1 VIRGRHVAVRN
12 RHAADLIGLLLG
24 GILISG
30 VVAIQQHPPAY
41 RVPASVGEVPLA
53 HSASANSTPRVA
65 HVLPPLPVPGRLRLA
80 AARGPSLP
88 LSLTIPSQGVG
99 GAVVPVGYDRRT
111 GELGV
116 PGDPLTLGWW
126 DDSALPGSRSGTV
139 VMAGHVDT
147 QTGGKGVLFNLEQI
161 APGQRVEV
169 LTSRGVVT
177 YQVAARHTYVKSD
190 LPADVFDQS
199 GRARLVLITC
209 GGPFD
214 ARTHHYAYNIVVYAL
229 PLSS

>member
-1 VIRGRHVAVRN
+1 MVRGH
-12 RHAADLIGLLLG
+12 HAADLIGLLLG
-24 GILISG
+24 CILISG
-30 VVAIQQHPPAY
+30 VVAVQQHAPAY
-41 RVPASVGEVPLA
+41 RVPSSVGVVPLA
-53 HSASANSTPRVA
+53 HPGLGAVTPRVTR
-65 HVLPPLPVPGRLRLA
+65 VVPPLPAPGRLRLA
-80 AARGPSLP
+80 TARGPGRP
-88 LSLTIPSQGVG
+88 LSVTIPSQTIG

-126 DDSALPGSRSGTV
+126 EDSALPGSRNGTV

-147 QTGGKGVLFNLEQI
+147 QTRGKGVLFDLEQI
-161 APGQRVEV
+161 DPGQRIEV
-169 LTSRGVVT
+169 LTKRGVVT
-177 YQVAARHTYVKSD
+177 YKVAARHTYAKAE
-190 LPADVFDQS
+190 LPADVFAQS

-214 ARTHHYAYNIVVYAL
+214 ARTHHYAYNVVVYAL